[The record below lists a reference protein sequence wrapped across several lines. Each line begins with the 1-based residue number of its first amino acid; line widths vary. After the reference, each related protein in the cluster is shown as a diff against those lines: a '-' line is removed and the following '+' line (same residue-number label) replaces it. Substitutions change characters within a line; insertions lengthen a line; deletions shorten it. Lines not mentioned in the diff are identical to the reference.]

1 MNEFSEIFSAF
12 MWSKK
17 GIHSEK
23 TNFVIIVQSERPKQ
37 NFFTG
42 SHTPYTK
49 LKKNPL
55 FYLTFPYISRPLSIS
70 TNFCYCHIYQY
81 LHMSFTKFEQ
91 NIFIGFRKIQIKWSA
106 VGAIFKH
113 KIIGKFHNIHISSF
127 FKTVLFSSKDRYSH
141 QTTCAVFFQ
150 PCCSYTIDRT
160 KSILFH
166 IVYIILFQEAQ
177 KGF

>member
-1 MNEFSEIFSAF
+1 MKQERYPFWKDQLCIYCPIRTSET
-12 MWSKK
+12 K
-17 GIHSEK
+17 
-23 TNFVIIVQSERPKQ
+23 
-37 NFFTG
+37 FFYRLA
-42 SHTPYTK
+42 YTLHK
-49 LKKNPL
+49 IKKNPL

-106 VGAIFKH
+106 VGANFKH
-113 KIIGKFHNIHISSF
+113 KIIGKFHNIYISSF

-150 PCCSYTIDRT
+150 PCCSYTIGRK

-166 IVYIILFQEAQ
+166 TVYIILFQEAQ